1 MRLSGWLAP
10 LITRK
15 GEMLPLD
22 RAASRISAFA
32 YGNILV
38 LSVVIAVG
46 PSAIDN
52 GNAALLVLGTTIS
65 TYLAHIF
72 AGWLSHVVRH
82 VSAADGG
89 SDADAIRV
97 EVRDAVPILSSGTLP
112 AIFLALGAFDIL
124 GPAVAQLC
132 AGGVIVRPSR
142 CDRSGDRT
150 TRFPQGL
157 LADGRGGNRRGGA
170 GCGGHDRQS
179 GPHPLMTANE
189 HNVAPVRHP
198 AVHPG
203 LVTTITSIVSSLG
216 APLVPKIS
224 TEYDIEITQAQWTL
238 TATIADGR
246 HRDAGPGPARWRF
259 LATSD
264 DSCRTSRS

>member
-1 MRLSGWLAP
+1 VRLPGWLAP

-132 AGGVIVRPSR
+132 AGGVIVLRL
-142 CDRSGDRT
+142 G
-150 TRFPQGL
+150 
-157 LADGRGGNRRGGA
+157 
-170 GCGGHDRQS
+170 
-179 GPHPLMTANE
+179 
-189 HNVAPVRHP
+189 VI
-198 AVHPG
+198 G
-203 LVTTITSIVSSLG
+203 LVIERLGSHKASWRTVAAGIAVAVLAAAVTIVK
-216 APLVPKIS
+216 VV
-224 TEYDIEITQAQWTL
+224 L
-238 TATIADGR
+238 T
-246 HRDAGPGPARWRF
+246 H
-259 LATSD
+259 
-264 DSCRTSRS
+264 